1 MSDDLPKIRH
11 KQFEYSPL
19 VHGVYRGLWCA
30 ALPMPMLGM
39 EVAISYF
46 LILVFLGVGLRPLL
60 ELTGLYRLISHVLV
74 IIEEKADAKFLKQRS
89 EEIDRKMR
97 DDKYRKRRLKH
108 PDLPKHW

>member
-1 MSDDLPKIRH
+1 MTDELPKIRH

-39 EVAISYF
+39 EVAVSYF
-46 LILVFLGVGLRPLL
+46 LFLSFLGLGVRPIL
-60 ELTGLYRLISHVLV
+60 ERTGLYRLISHVLV
-74 IIEEKADAKFLKQRS
+74 VIEEKADARFLQQRAQ
-89 EEIDRKMR
+89 EIDRKMR
-97 DDKYRKRRLKH
+97 DDRYRKRRLKH